1 MTRRQTSREAWSP
14 ARSAELYQVD
24 QWGRG
29 SFGVNGKGHLEVFP
43 HGPECPGVDLY
54 ELLPSLRASGL
65 STPLLVRFPDLL
77 AGRVADLVAAFGAAS
92 EEYGYRG
99 RYRGVFPIK
108 VNQQRHVVEELVGIG
123 CEAGI
128 GLEVG
133 SKPELLAAIAVLSTE
148 DALLICN
155 GYKDRTYIETALLA
169 AQLGR
174 HPVLVIDR
182 YPELER
188 VLDVADELG
197 VTPRLGIRARLSA
210 KGAGKWVDSSGE
222 RSKFGLTPGEIV
234 AALDLLRRRERLS
247 CVDLLHFHIGSQI
260 TAIRAHKDALREAT
274 RLWVGL
280 HEMGAA
286 PTLLDVGGGL
296 GVDYDGSQTD
306 FHSSMNY
313 SVQEYANDVVA
324 AVLEACDEAALPHP
338 DLVTEAGRAMVAQH
352 SVLIFDVLGVS
363 GQSVAPAPI
372 ALDPDD
378 HRVLHDL
385 REVHDTAESNVQ
397 EAWHDLQE
405 LREEVT
411 SLFALGYLDLRDRAR
426 AEQLLR
432 RAGETILAAIRE
444 LERVPE
450 DLADVETHLADIY
463 FGNFSMFQSLP
474 DHWGFKQLFPVMPL
488 HRLDEEPTR
497 RGVVADL
504 TCDSD
509 GKIGKFIDQ
518 HDVREVLELH
528 PWTGERYYL
537 GVFLVGAYQEILGD
551 MHNLF
556 GDTDAVHV
564 RVDPKGTPT
573 LEHIVAGDTVRE
585 VLAYV
590 QFDSTE
596 LVERIQKSLDTA
608 LRAGRIDH
616 ERAQHV
622 LKRFR
627 ANLEETTYLS

>member
-1 MTRRQTSREAWSP
+1 MTPRTWSTEQ
-14 ARSAELYQVD
+14 SAALYQVD
-24 QWGRG
+24 RWGGGLVGINERG
-29 SFGVNGKGHLEVFP
+29 HVVVYP
-43 HGPECPGVDLY
+43 HGPEGPSVDLY
-54 ELLPSLRASGL
+54 ELIPALRGSGL
-65 STPLLVRFPDLL
+65 DTPLLVRFPDLL
-77 AGRVADLVAAFGAAS
+77 ARRVAELIAAFETAARD
-92 EEYGYRG
+92 YGYRG

-123 CEAGI
+123 SDAGM

-133 SKPELLAAIAVLSTE
+133 SKPELLAAAAVLNTP
-148 DALLICN
+148 DALLVCN
-155 GYKDRTYIETALLA
+155 GYKDRSYIETALLA
-169 AQLGR
+169 QQLGR
-174 HPVLVIDR
+174 NPILVIDR
-182 YPELER
+182 FEELPLT
-188 VLDVADELG
+188 LDIAREFDLSPHLG
-197 VTPRLGIRARLSA
+197 VRVRLAA
-210 KGAGKWVDSSGE
+210 KGAGKWAESSGE
-222 RSKFGLTPGEIV
+222 RSKFGLTPAELV
-234 AALDLLRRRERLS
+234 AALELLDARDRIGCLE
-247 CVDLLHFHIGSQI
+247 LLHFHIGSQI

-274 RLWVGL
+274 RVWVGL
-280 HEMGAA
+280 HEMGAT
-286 PTLLDVGGGL
+286 PRLLDVGGGL

-324 AVLEACDEAALPHP
+324 SVLEACDEAELPHP
-338 DLVTEAGRAMVAQH
+338 DLITEAGRAMVAQH

-363 GQSVAPAPI
+363 QQTIAGAPETRVEE
-372 ALDPDD
+372 DD
-378 HRVLHDL
+378 HRVLEDL
-385 REVHDTAESNVQ
+385 VEVRSRLRASNAQ
-397 EAWHDLQE
+397 EAWHDLQQ
-405 LREEVT
+405 LREEAST
-411 SLFALGYLDLRDRAR
+411 LFALGYLDLRGRAKAERLHRLACERLREVVR
-426 AEQLLR
+426 ALPE
-432 RAGETILAAIRE
+432 I
-444 LERVPE
+444 PE
-450 DLADVETHLADIY
+450 DLQDLETALADIY

-518 HDVREVLELH
+518 QDVRDVLELH
-528 PWTGERYYL
+528 PWTGAPYYL

-564 RVDPKGTPT
+564 RVDADGTPA

-596 LVERIQKSLDTA
+596 LVERVQKGLDLA

-616 ERAQHV
+616 EQAARI
-622 LKRFR
+622 LKQYRSG
-627 ANLEETTYLS
+627 LEDTTYLSS